1 MGRKIIRHR
10 KTRHRQR
17 EEKPDPR
24 QLRRALQLKLNR
36 LSSRKSR
43 QGTIREALQLH
54 PEWSLLAEEK
64 AVEF

>member
-1 MGRKIIRHR
+1 
-10 KTRHRQR
+10 
-17 EEKPDPR
+17 
-24 QLRRALQLKLNR
+24 LQLKLNR